1 MEKNNISEGVFL
13 KRSLSLHGHRT
24 SLSLEQGFW
33 AVLEIAANSQEIPL
47 IQLIK
52 KIDATRTG
60 SLSSALRLYALDFAM
75 KKQTLK

>member
-47 IQLIK
+47 GKFKLTSDSNIMGRGTNIYNSYVTNLMDICIK
-52 KIDATRTG
+52 
-60 SLSSALRLYALDFAM
+60 YN
-75 KKQTLK
+75 

>member
-13 KRSLSLHGHRT
+13 KRSLSLQGHRT
-24 SLSLEQGFW
+24 SLSLEKGFW
-33 AVLEIAANSQEIPL
+33 AVLEVAAHSQEIPL

-52 KIDATRTG
+52 NIDATRTG

-75 KKQTLK
+75 KKKTLK

>member
-1 MEKNNISEGVFL
+1 MEKNKTSEASFI
-13 KRSLSLHGHRT
+13 KRSLSLQGHRT

-33 AVLEIAANSQEIPL
+33 TILEVAARSQEIPL

-75 KKQTLK
+75 KRKTLK

>member
-1 MEKNNISEGVFL
+1 MKKNNISEEVFL

-33 AVLEIAANSQEIPL
+33 AVLEVAARSQEIPL

-52 KIDATRTG
+52 NIDATRTG

-75 KKQTLK
+75 KKKTLK

>member
-1 MEKNNISEGVFL
+1 MEKNKIPEAIFL
-13 KRSLSLHGHRT
+13 KRSFSLQGHRT
-24 SLSLEQGFW
+24 SLSLERGFW
-33 AVLEIAANSQEIPL
+33 AVLEIAAHSQEIPL

-52 KIDATRTG
+52 KVDATRMG